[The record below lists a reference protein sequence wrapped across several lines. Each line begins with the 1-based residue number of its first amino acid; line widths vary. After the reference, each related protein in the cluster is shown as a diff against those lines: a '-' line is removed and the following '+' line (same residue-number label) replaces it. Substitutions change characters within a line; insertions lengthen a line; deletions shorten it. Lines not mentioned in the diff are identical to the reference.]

1 MYRNYA
7 LSRHNTFGLDVTAA
21 WAVKIPDL
29 KDLEKI
35 RKEFVFRTE
44 KHMIL
49 GGGSNCLFLD
59 DYFEGIVLLVENKG
73 ISIINESSES
83 VVVSVAAGEDWTT
96 FVEKMINSGYG
107 GLENLSLIPGKVGA
121 APMQNIGA
129 YGVELKDVFTRL
141 QAFDL
146 ETGELADFDKD
157 ACDFG
162 YRSSIFKTSLKNRFV
177 ILSVEFLLQKNPILK
192 LDYGSVKQELERS
205 GIVKPGIKE
214 VSQAIINIRR
224 SKLPDPAE
232 IGNAGSFF
240 KNPVVHNLVFND
252 LKSEYPD
259 IVGYSDNFGTTK
271 LAAGWLI
278 EKAGWK
284 GYRSGD
290 AGVHQKQALVL
301 VNYGKATGRDIYGLA
316 MQIQHSVK
324 EKFGVLL
331 EPEVNLV

>member
-1 MYRNYA
+1 MYRNYP
-7 LSRHNTFGLDVTAA
+7 LNRNNTFGLDVMAA

-35 RKEFVFRTE
+35 RKERVFLEE
-44 KHMIL
+44 KHIIL

-59 DYFEGIVLLVENKG
+59 DYYEGLAILIENKG
-73 ISIINESSES
+73 ISITNETDES
-83 VVVSVAAGEDWTT
+83 VVVSVAAGEDWTG
-96 FVEKMINSGYG
+96 FVEKMVNSGYG

-129 YGVELKDVFTRL
+129 YGVELKDVFSRL

-146 ETGELADFDKD
+146 ETGDLVDFNKES
-157 ACDFG
+157 CDFG
-162 YRSSIFKTSLKNRFV
+162 YRSSIFKTSLRNRFV
-177 ILSVEFLLQKNPILK
+177 ILSVEFLLNKQPALNLG
-192 LDYGSVKQELERS
+192 YGSLKQELERMR
-205 GIVKPGIKE
+205 VDKPGIKE
-214 VSQAIINIRR
+214 VSQAVINIRR
-224 SKLPDPAE
+224 SKLPDPVE
-232 IGNAGSFF
+232 LGNAGSFF

-252 LKSEYPD
+252 LKAEYPD
-259 IVGYSDNFGTTK
+259 IVGYPDHEGTTK

-324 EKFGVLL
+324 EKFGVHI
-331 EPEVNLV
+331 EPEVNLI